1 MGRKRK
7 AKDIEELEINN
18 NNVDSEVLLVAKD
31 INDLNTD
38 TNVKLMT
45 NMLENNIENEIP
57 VDEQE
62 LINNGFDGLDIIEA
76 KSILKQKN
84 QGKSN
89 LVNFR
94 DMSKEELSLIRE
106 KGLAKAKETKKM
118 QADMRRVLAM
128 KPSGSAQI
136 LIDKLFGCGHHI
148 DMSQAIALVQ
158 AQKAIL
164 GDTRAAE
171 FVRDTSGNKPV
182 DKVESLHINMSEEKF
197 NDFFD
202 RFEQMKAKEEEN
214 KKNE

>member
-18 NNVDSEVLLVAKD
+18 NNIDSEVLLVAKD

-94 DMSKEELSLIRE
+94 DMSKEELSIIRE

>member
-38 TNVKLMT
+38 TNIKLMT

-94 DMSKEELSLIRE
+94 DMSKEELSIIRE